1 MSTRTKNWYRLVTG
15 PQVTITVG
23 PDGEI
28 FELSQNL
35 CCHYS
40 PYFAKAFTGQ
50 FKEAVEQVLHLPED
64 DAAAFRQVALWL
76 YEQQLQIGVI
86 DTDRAS
92 AMEISSFLSKLFQIY
107 YLADKLQIKKL
118 QDNVLTRAIHTW
130 HDAFGSEDE
139 DYLSRFI
146 PEVYEKTP
154 AGCPLR
160 RFVVDIMAQSYIM
173 VDSDDMPPDVEEYL
187 RIVPGFAADVFKA
200 SLCWMDSTFS
210 HDERSYGWPNLQ
222 ERLDKYNH

>member
-1 MSTRTKNWYRLVTG
+1 MSTRTKKWYRLVTG

-40 PYFAKAFTGQ
+40 LYFAKAFTGQ

-64 DAAAFRQVALWL
+64 DATAFHQVALWL

-92 AMEISSFLSKLFQIY
+92 AMETSSFVGKLFQIY

-118 QDNVLTRAIHTW
+118 LDDVLMEAICTW
-130 HDAFGSEDE
+130 HKAFDSQCE
-139 DYLSRFI
+139 DYLGGFI
-146 PEVYEKTP
+146 PEVYERTT
-154 AGCPLR
+154 AGSPLR
-160 RFVVDIMAQSYIM
+160 RFVVDTLAQSYIM
-173 VDSDDMPPDVEEYL
+173 NSQDMPSKREEKL
-187 RIVPGFAADVFKA
+187 RTVPGFAADVFKA
-200 SLCWMDSTFS
+200 SLCWIDSTFVYV
-210 HDERSYGWPNLQ
+210 DRSRGWPDLQ
-222 ERLDKYNH
+222 ERLGKYKH